1 LLIIFVSFSLL
12 PGKPFLSLAQRSP
25 LKDRLSGTTLFG
37 LFISDEKKVYNMA
50 TPGREIPM
58 GFSNLKLV
66 IVELPEV
73 IVRILFSSV
82 PDGET
87 S

>member
-1 LLIIFVSFSLL
+1 MT
-12 PGKPFLSLAQRSP
+12 K
-25 LKDRLSGTTLFG
+25 
-37 LFISDEKKVYNMA
+37 KKVYNMA

-66 IVELPEV
+66 TVEFPEV

>member
-1 LLIIFVSFSLL
+1 
-12 PGKPFLSLAQRSP
+12 
-25 LKDRLSGTTLFG
+25 
-37 LFISDEKKVYNMA
+37 MA

-73 IVRILFSSV
+73 IVRILFSFI
-82 PDGET
+82 PGGET